1 MIELKDNF
9 GDHGIIGF
17 VAAKILENV
26 MFIDSFMLSCRILGR
41 KVENWI
47 LSNFMNQAKSKNC
60 DLIVAEFIA
69 SDKNAIVRDFLKNF
83 GMKELDEMIL
93 DKYPVI
99 KSNLQNN
106 IKKNNI
112 YIAELKKFKIPNIGY
127 FNEIR

>member
-1 MIELKDNF
+1 
-9 GDHGIIGF
+9 
-17 VAAKILENV
+17 
-26 MFIDSFMLSCRILGR
+26 MFIDSFMLSFRILGR